1 MEDDFEN
8 VTMGVARE
16 PEPIMGE
23 SVDELELSIRSYN
36 CLKRAGINTVDELCE
51 MTPDDL
57 AKVHN
62 LGRKS
67 YEEIL
72 EKLAN
77 IGRRL
82 KENKTEIKPVN
93 PSVSSDFTDEVQT
106 TAENIFKEHGLQIL
120 KDGERVSQCFRDE
133 MSPSRSRNIITM
145 IFDCG
150 AAETLA
156 AEDANADMLRAG
168 ICERLA
174 DEYGVSR
181 NISEPIIEKLQR
193 AIENT
198 RTARK
203 NQFGRSICNS
213 LKEMRRQFADA
224 NGIEYEEE
232 DCTNPNPCTGTCP
245 YCEQK
250 NKYLLEEAAKL
261 SQQKDIVYP
270 KFKVEK
276 DFEFSFTDE
285 DEDDSDNDID
295 SPDEHMQM
303 GCAMHPE
310 KHYDCL

>member
-8 VTMGVARE
+8 VTMGSAR
-16 PEPIMGE
+16 PVMGE
-23 SVDELELSIRSYN
+23 SIDELELSVRSYN
-36 CLKRAGINTVDELCE
+36 CLKRAGIHSVDELCQ

-62 LGRKS
+62 MGRKS

-72 EKLAN
+72 EQLAN
-77 IGRRL
+77 IGRKL
-82 KENKTEIKPVN
+82 KENKTEIEPVN
-93 PSVSSDFTDEVQT
+93 PSAHPDVTDEVQS
-106 TAENIFKEHGLQIL
+106 TAEKIFKEQGLQIL
-120 KDGERVSQCFRDE
+120 KDGDKAATCFRDA
-133 MSPSRSRNIITM
+133 MSSSRSRNIIIM

-150 AAETLA
+150 AGETLA
-156 AEDANADMLRAG
+156 AEDANADMLRDG

-181 NISEPIIEKLQR
+181 NISEPIVEKLQK
-193 AIENT
+193 AIDNT
-198 RTARK
+198 RKARRDH
-203 NQFGRSICNS
+203 FGRSICNS

-224 NGIEYEEE
+224 NGIDYEEE

-250 NKYLLEEAAKL
+250 NKYLLEEAAKV

-270 KFKVEK
+270 KFKIKK
-276 DFEFSFTDE
+276 DFEFSFADE
-285 DEDDSDNDID
+285 DEDDNDNDNGID

-303 GCAMHPE
+303 GCAMPPE
-310 KHYDCL
+310 EHYDCL

>member
-8 VTMGVARE
+8 VSMGVARE
-16 PEPIMGE
+16 PIMGL
-23 SVDELELSIRSYN
+23 SVDELELSVRSYN
-36 CLKRAGINTVDELCE
+36 CLKRAGINSVDELCE
-51 MTPDDL
+51 MTPDDF
-57 AKVHN
+57 AKIHN
-62 LGRKS
+62 MGRKS

-82 KENKTEIKPVN
+82 KESKTEIKPVN
-93 PSVSSDFTDEVQT
+93 PSVSSDLTDEVQA

-120 KDGERVSQCFRDE
+120 KDGEKVSEYFRDE
-133 MSPSRSRNIITM
+133 MSSSRSRNIITM

-150 AAETLA
+150 AGETLA

-168 ICERLA
+168 ICEHLA

-181 NISEPIIEKLQR
+181 NISEPIVKKIQR

-224 NGIEYEEE
+224 NGIDYEEE

-276 DFEFSFTDE
+276 DFDFSFTDV
-285 DEDDSDNDID
+285 DEDNEDTESSDEDI
-295 SPDEHMQM
+295 QM
-303 GCAMHPE
+303 GSAMPP
-310 KHYDCL
+310 KGWI